1 MQMKGLVAIV
11 TGASRGLGR
20 AIAKEYAREGA
31 KVAVTARP
39 HSPTGLPG
47 TIDQTAQDIQQA
59 GGEALS
65 IPCDVTDEEQV
76 RAMVS
81 QVMDHYGQIDV
92 LVNNAGLFMLSKKPF
107 LEIEPEQW
115 DQLWAV
121 NVRGPYLTCRY
132 VLPVMMQQHRGSII
146 NIGSRAAD
154 SPRSGDTAYAG
165 SKVAVHMFSLCLA
178 EEMREYNIAVNVL
191 SPGALKSEGSLEE
204 IARRGFDPWARK
216 DGLGRADPAVV
227 GPSAVFLAVQSAETF
242 TGRVVLRAEF
252 GKTWP

>member
-1 MQMKGLVAIV
+1 MQMENLVAIV

-47 TIDQTAQDIQQA
+47 TIDQTVQDIQEA
-59 GGEALS
+59 GGDALP

-81 QVMDHYGQIDV
+81 QVMDRYGQIDV
-92 LVNNAGLFMLSKKPF
+92 LVNNAGIMIPSEPF
-107 LEIEPEQW
+107 LEIEPERW
-115 DQLWAV
+115 DQLWAA
-121 NVRGPYLTCRY
+121 NVRGTYLTCRY
-132 VLPVMMQQHRGSII
+132 VLPVMMQQRRGNIV

-154 SPRSGDTAYAG
+154 SPRVGGTSYNS
-165 SKVAVHMFSLCLA
+165 SKAALHMFSLCLA

-191 SPGALKSEGSLEE
+191 SPGAMKSEGSSV
-204 IARRGFDPWARK
+204 IPWARH
-216 DGLGRADPAVV
+216 DWHERVDPEVV
-227 GPSAVFLAVQSAETF
+227 GPSAVFMAVQSAETF
-242 TGRVVLRAEF
+242 TGRIALRAEF
-252 GKTWP
+252 GKTWGPGTNSTP